1 MSRAGVATEAQKH
14 KTIELQQC
22 HKMNT
27 HTYCLYFGSML
38 NQSEA
43 ELIRR
48 LLADVQFLQMAC
60 GIRGESNVVR
70 IEDNG

>member
-1 MSRAGVATEAQKH
+1 FNAKS
-14 KTIELQQC
+14 
-22 HKMNT
+22 
-27 HTYCLYFGSML
+27 
-38 NQSEA
+38 QSEA

>member
-1 MSRAGVATEAQKH
+1 MIPLLFIFWFNAKS
-14 KTIELQQC
+14 
-22 HKMNT
+22 
-27 HTYCLYFGSML
+27 
-38 NQSEA
+38 QSEA